1 MADTQSFNFSCLNA
15 VITAYHTCLDDVTT
29 MTTPSL
35 SWFYPIT
42 FVGFFSALLL
52 VMVICCAIGAI
63 LFSSSK
69 SSFRHEF
76 KETIEVIVCLFTAHL
91 SFAALVINSV
101 WLVGQVLASVCD
113 MLSLIPH

>member
-29 MTTPSL
+29 MTTRSL

-101 WLVGQVLASVCD
+101 WLAGQVLASVCD
-113 MLSLIPH
+113 MLSLMPH